1 MNIINL
7 GRLIGDTGPKGEQ
20 GPKGDQGIQGPK
32 GDKGDKGDPYTLTD
46 SDKTA
51 IANET
56 KGLISIPTKTSEL
69 ANDSN
74 FATKSEVASAL
85 AAFVEATDEEIEAL
99 FK

>member
-7 GRLIGDTGPKGEQ
+7 GRLIGDT

-56 KGLISIPTKTSEL
+56 KGLISIPTKVSDLT
-69 ANDSN
+69 NDSGY
-74 FATKSEVASAL
+74 ATQSDITSAI
-85 AAFVEATDEEIEAL
+85 AAFVEVTDEEIEAL